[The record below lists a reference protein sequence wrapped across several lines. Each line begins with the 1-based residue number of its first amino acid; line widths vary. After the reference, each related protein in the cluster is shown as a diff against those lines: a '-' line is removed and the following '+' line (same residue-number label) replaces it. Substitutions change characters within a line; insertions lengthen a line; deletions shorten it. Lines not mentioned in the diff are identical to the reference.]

1 MRMLIKKVWYFVGT
15 VMTVVGSMMLFG
27 IRGANE
33 FISDM
38 ALRLKV
44 EAEVKDRSKKEKE

>member
-1 MRMLIKKVWYFVGT
+1 MAVA
-15 VMTVVGSMMLFG
+15 GSIMVFG

-44 EAEVKDRSKKEKE
+44 EAEVKDKSKKE

>member
-1 MRMLIKKVWYFVGT
+1 MNMLIKKIWYFVGA
-15 VMTVVGSMMLFG
+15 VMAVAGSIMVFG

-38 ALRLKV
+38 ALRSKV
-44 EAEVKDRSKKEKE
+44 EAEVKDKSRKDK